1 MKAVAA
7 RAVMALA
14 TCSLGRSRRE
24 WARAM
29 EGEFEAALDDG
40 RPLAFA
46 AGCLIAAWRELPAQE
61 EGLLALASYAFV
73 LAILL
78 PTATLQLACAIGFPY
93 PLQAPGGLYG
103 MLAASSAQNPYL
115 ATTCFSAAPTL
126 VALWL
131 LLGFSHVRIAW
142 ALLEHDW
149 SGVARFAALA
159 VAASASLAI
168 FTGVLF
174 LKDATVAVQAAVLV
188 VELTATYS
196 IAQWHSRLFP
206 GASPRSVI
214 R

>member
-1 MKAVAA
+1 
-7 RAVMALA
+7 MALA
-14 TCSLGRSRRE
+14 IRCLGGSRRE

-29 EGEFEAALDDG
+29 EGEFEAALNDG

-46 AGCLIAAWRELPAQE
+46 AGCLMAAWRRMPAQE
-61 EGLLALASYAFV
+61 EGRLALASYAFV
-73 LAILL
+73 LGVLL
-78 PTATLQLACAIGFPY
+78 PMAALQFARALGLPY
-93 PLQAPGGLYG
+93 LLQGPGGLYG

-131 LLGFSHVRIAW
+131 LLGLSHLRIAW
-142 ALLEHDW
+142 ALLECDW

-159 VAASASLAI
+159 VAASATLAI

-174 LKDATVAVQAAVLV
+174 LKDAGVALQAAVLM
-188 VELTATYS
+188 VELIATYS
-196 IAQWHSRLFP
+196 IAQWHSRLSP
-206 GASPRSVI
+206 IASSGSVI